1 MSEMESKSFVSLLGA
16 VSSSSD
22 DESKKSSPKTIRHK
36 VVMPVHSSKKKGM
49 DTINNNNNN
58 SSHEGAATT
67 NAAAGSW
74 NISPIPTPKSIK
86 HNINNNNNNSRGAS
100 LMYGQLTPA
109 GRSMTPTCQGRIK
122 APPICSE
129 PALQKVASDVSEF
142 ANKKVCFSS
151 EEAESCAAQA
161 RELWI
166 SHYNNSQHGGGGSSG
181 GGVGINNGVDNN
193 VPLNIDGIGEYWK
206 IHAESAA
213 AAAEVKAY
221 VSSNSTV
228 VTNTSASSLSFM
240 GGRGGGG
247 GVAGGSLGS
256 VVGTGMTPSSAVAS
270 TMSAGGGGGGIPTAA
285 SRLKKDRP
293 PLEVVRT
300 DNEETVVHS
309 EDEQHLPPPAAN
321 PANDANPAYD
331 DVALDTVAAT
341 TSSTSSALPLSR
353 DFTDKLV
360 KGNASRQ
367 GRSLQ
372 RWLVHSQTEELVRQV
387 AGTVPITRDGR
398 IVLVSASRKSEWIL
412 PKGGWDADETRE
424 ECAARET
431 FEEAGLLGRLGA
443 CMEPIDYETSKAKKR
458 RLSMMT
464 GGGERD
470 DKMAGLPLP
479 KRIKKLT
486 GGGGASSYSPTGPE
500 LSEDGGAAKS
510 RTKLAVQSSS
520 PAKPSNSDPKN
531 YSYVRLLLFPLY
543 ISEVKNDWPEKGR
556 LRKIVDID
564 DAIKIMEKEDRGYF
578 KKGLE
583 MIKDRG
589 LHLLKPAS

>member
-1 MSEMESKSFVSLLGA
+1 
-16 VSSSSD
+16 
-22 DESKKSSPKTIRHK
+22 
-36 VVMPVHSSKKKGM
+36 
-49 DTINNNNNN
+49 
-58 SSHEGAATT
+58 
-67 NAAAGSW
+67 
-74 NISPIPTPKSIK
+74 
-86 HNINNNNNNSRGAS
+86 
-100 LMYGQLTPA
+100 
-109 GRSMTPTCQGRIK
+109 MTPTCQGRIK

-142 ANKKVCFSS
+142 ADKKVCFSS
-151 EEAESCAAQA
+151 EEAESCAVQA

-166 SHYNNSQHGGGGSSG
+166 SHYNNSSHQHGVGGS
-181 GGVGINNGVDNN
+181 GGVVGGINNSDAN

-240 GGRGGGG
+240 GGRGGV
-247 GVAGGSLGS
+247 VAGGSSGS

-270 TMSAGGGGGGIPTAA
+270 TMAIEGGGGIPAAA

-300 DNEETVVHS
+300 DNEEAVVHS

-321 PANDANPAYD
+321 PANEANPASD
-331 DVALDTVAAT
+331 DVALDTVAA
-341 TSSTSSALPLSR
+341 STSSALPLSR

-360 KGNASRQ
+360 KGNSSRQ

-486 GGGGASSYSPTGPE
+486 GGEGASSYSPTGPE

-510 RTKLAVQSSS
+510 RPKLAS
-520 PAKPSNSDPKN
+520 PAKPSNLDPKN

-578 KKGLE
+578 KRGLE

>member
-36 VVMPVHSSKKKGM
+36 VIMPVNHSSKKKDKNSM
-49 DTINNNNNN
+49 DTINNN
-58 SSHEGAATT
+58 SSQEGAATT
-67 NAAAGSW
+67 NAASGSW

-86 HNINNNNNNSRGAS
+86 HNINNNNNSRARM
-100 LMYGQLTPA
+100 MYGQLTPA

-142 ANKKVCFSS
+142 ADKKVCFSS

-166 SHYNNSQHGGGGSSG
+166 SHYNNSQYGGGSSG
-181 GGVGINNGVDNN
+181 GGVGINNGDDN

-247 GVAGGSLGS
+247 GIAGGSSGS
-256 VVGTGMTPSSAVAS
+256 LVGTGMTPSSAVAS
-270 TMSAGGGGGGIPTAA
+270 TMAAGGGGGIPTAA

-321 PANDANPAYD
+321 PANEANPAND
-331 DVALDTVAAT
+331 DVAT

-360 KGNASRQ
+360 KGNSSRQ

-486 GGGGASSYSPTGPE
+486 GGEGASSYSPTGPE

-510 RTKLAVQSSS
+510 RSKLAVQSSS